1 MIYHSFDRASD
12 SLKNAK
18 YVIVGAGFYGSV
30 VAERIANDMK
40 ERVVIIEKRNH
51 IGGNSSSHIDEE
63 SGIECHSY
71 GSHIF
76 HTSNKIVWEYINNF
90 CAFNNYRHKVLT
102 QYKGKIYQL
111 PINLSTINAFYGKTF
126 TPDEAEAFLM
136 GEIAKENIQTPASL
150 EEKAISLIGRPLYE
164 AFIKGYSIK
173 QWETDPKELPASTIT
188 RLPVRYNYKAE
199 YFNDPWQ
206 GIPFNGYD
214 ALFKRLLDSSNI
226 ELHLNADYFNISH
239 YVPDDCLVIYTGPAD
254 RFFNYKFGKLGW
266 RTLQFEKNIYNTGDF
281 QGTSVMNYAEASTR
295 YTRIHEFRHYHE
307 ERLNYPMNRT
317 VIYRE
322 YSAALGHNDDP
333 YYPINTENDRKI
345 FKLYEEE
352 IKKHPNVIF
361 GGRLGTYK
369 YLDMDQSIAQALGT
383 YERKIKVRRR
393 S

>member
-1 MIYHSFDRASD
+1 M
-12 SLKNAK
+12 
-18 YVIVGAGFYGSV
+18 
-30 VAERIANDMK
+30 
-40 ERVVIIEKRNH
+40 
-51 IGGNSSSHIDEE
+51 
-63 SGIECHSY
+63 
-71 GSHIF
+71 
-76 HTSNKIVWEYINNF
+76 
-90 CAFNNYRHKVLT
+90 
-102 QYKGKIYQL
+102 
-111 PINLSTINAFYGKTF
+111 
-126 TPDEAEAFLM
+126 
-136 GEIAKENIQTPASL
+136 
-150 EEKAISLIGRPLYE
+150 
-164 AFIKGYSIK
+164 
-173 QWETDPKELPASTIT
+173 
-188 RLPVRYNYKAE
+188 
-199 YFNDPWQ
+199 
-206 GIPFNGYD
+206 
-214 ALFKRLLDSSNI
+214 LDSSNI
-226 ELHLNADYFNISH
+226 ELHLNVDYFNISY
-239 YVPDDCLVIYTGPAD
+239 YVPDDCLVIYTGPVD